1 LRTPEFA
8 DRSQAPKANRVSR
21 LRRSEGDIHI
31 PPRQTSAPSH
41 EVVDTAA
48 EYLVRVVF
56 PMGISLTDLRWELIG
71 DVLEVE
77 YAASG
82 WYYYENF
89 LVPVTSAPKVSI
101 RDHVFQA
108 QFPKVA

>member
-8 DRSQAPKANRVSR
+8 DRSRALKVDRVSR

-56 PMGISLTDLRWELIG
+56 PMGVSLADLRWELIG

-77 YAASG
+77 YAAFG
-82 WYYYENF
+82 WHYYENF
-89 LVPVTSAPKVSI
+89 LVPVTSAPKVTVH
-101 RDHVFQA
+101 DHVFEA
-108 QFPKVA
+108 QFAKVA